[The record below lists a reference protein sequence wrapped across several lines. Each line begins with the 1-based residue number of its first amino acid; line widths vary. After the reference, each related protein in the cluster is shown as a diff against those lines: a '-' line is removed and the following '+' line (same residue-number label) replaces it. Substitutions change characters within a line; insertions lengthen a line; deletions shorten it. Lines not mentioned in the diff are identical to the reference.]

1 MRRGVHGGIAELGE
15 AISIESALTVMVVI
29 ILLRLLFFIP
39 LVKIDRAKLE
49 DAQHDIYWKKA
60 TEWLAAQTTDTAA
73 ARPYLQ
79 TFGLENNIV
88 RVSDIG
94 AKRCYLEALSP
105 DSEITVIMHDQRAMR
120 TFLLSSRNTAPWSP
134 IVSAKCAGVRRNTNG
149 LRPTTAW
156 ITVKPP

>member
-1 MRRGVHGGIAELGE
+1 MTFTGKRRPNGWRRRRP
-15 AISIESALTVMVVI
+15 T
-29 ILLRLLFFIP
+29 P
-39 LVKIDRAKLE
+39 LP
-49 DAQHDIYWKKA
+49 
-60 TEWLAAQTTDTAA
+60 

-120 TFLLSSRNTAPWSP
+120 YVSFVVKEHSTVVTYRFGEMRWSEAEHEWFTANNS
-134 IVSAKCAGVRRNTNG
+134 IDYGEKQF
-149 LRPTTAW
+149 
-156 ITVKPP
+156 TVAMQKAYREWTRQTRGF